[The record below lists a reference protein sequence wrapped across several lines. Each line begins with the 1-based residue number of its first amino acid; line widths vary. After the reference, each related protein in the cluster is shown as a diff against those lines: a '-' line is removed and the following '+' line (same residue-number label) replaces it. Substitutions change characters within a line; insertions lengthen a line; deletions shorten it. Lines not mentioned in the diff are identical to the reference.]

1 MMYERELKLISEQ
14 SKREL
19 DQLTK
24 ENDQLKRQA
33 EDANLNQHIAGQIE
47 QTHASQTKVLLTTT
61 KSELEKAAATI
72 QDLNNE
78 IKIQ

>member
-33 EDANLNQHIAGQIE
+33 EDVNLNQHIAGQIE
-47 QTHASQTKVLLTTT
+47 
-61 KSELEKAAATI
+61 
-72 QDLNNE
+72 
-78 IKIQ
+78 